1 MIIFNRHGYA
11 PAGNRYDPVTATLL
25 VAGLT
30 MSGMAAA
37 SSYKNSKNQ
46 AKAIAAE
53 GDIKAKERAK
63 HTLALAG
70 KTKTSFLTSGISLT
84 GDGTTQNMLD
94 DTYNVGL
101 EDISQIK
108 QNYNQSAKNTMGA
121 ARSKLLADI
130 GMMAMSAAMAGAS
143 AAPETTPFLDS
154 GWSVGSQTPMM
165 PSSTAPF
172 TPPIL

>member
-11 PAGNRYDPVTATLL
+11 PAGNRYDPITATLM
-25 VAGLT
+25 VASLA

-53 GDIKAKERAK
+53 GDMKAKERAK
-63 HTLALAG
+63 QTLALAG
-70 KTKTSFLTSGISLT
+70 KTKTSFMTSGISLT

-121 ARSKLLADI
+121 ARSKLLSDI
-130 GMMAMSAAMAGAS
+130 GGMVMGAASVGAS
-143 AAPETTPFLDS
+143 SD
-154 GWSVGSQTPMM
+154 
-165 PSSTAPF
+165 PF
-172 TPPIL
+172 TPPTF